1 MIEKYSVEEIEKNL
15 ENLNSHLDSLWSLE
29 NGKLYKEFSF
39 ANFID
44 AFSFMTKIA
53 ICAEKQNHHPE
64 WFNVYNKVE
73 ISLTTHEVAGISE
86 RDFKLADSIEK
97 FIRTDK

>member
-44 AFSFMTKIA
+44 AFSFMTK
-53 ICAEKQNHHPE
+53 NSHM
-64 WFNVYNKVE
+64 
-73 ISLTTHEVAGISE
+73 
-86 RDFKLADSIEK
+86 R
-97 FIRTDK
+97 